1 MAIKLCFVDPSF
13 YPSMHLIGWWQGK
26 EIFNVNYEGPKH
38 DIQPNV
44 NRLYVQSTST
54 YLLSII
60 WDLMN
65 NLKSKYFEQVPISNI
80 LFVKIQ

>member
-13 YPSMHLIGWWQGK
+13 YLSMHSIGWWKGK
-26 EIFNVNYEGPKH
+26 EIFNVNYECPKH

-60 WDLMN
+60 WDSMN
-65 NLKSKYFEQVPISNI
+65 NLKSKYVEQVPT
-80 LFVKIQ
+80 